1 MDRSQNSISV
11 FDKHAKLYA
20 DKFMNVDLY
29 GETLDA
35 FCEAIKKDN
44 PEILEVACGPGNITK
59 YLLNKRPD
67 FKLLGTD
74 LAPNM
79 LEIAKSNNPTVE
91 FQLMDARDITKLE
104 KKFDA
109 IMCGFCFPYFT
120 KEETLKFIAD
130 ASAILKTRG
139 VFYISTME
147 DDYSKSG
154 IRKSSQGDEIFM
166 NFHQADYLTDA
177 LLQNNFTVL
186 KTERIASVM
195 TDNTKV
201 IDLVL
206 IAEKK

>member
-1 MDRSQNSISV
+1 MDRSKNAISV

-20 DKFMNVDLY
+20 EKFMNVDLY

-35 FCEAIKKDN
+35 FCKAIKKGN
-44 PEILEVACGPGNITK
+44 PEVLEVACGPGNITK

-67 FKLLGTD
+67 IKILGTD

-79 LEIAKSNNPTVE
+79 LAFAKINNPAAE
-91 FQLMDARDITKLE
+91 FQLMDARDITKFP
-104 KKFDA
+104 KKIDA

-120 KEETLKFIAD
+120 KEEAIKFITD

-139 VFYISTME
+139 VLYISTME
-147 DDYSKSG
+147 DDYSRSG
-154 IRKSSQGDEIFM
+154 FRKSSQGDEIFM

-177 LLQNNFTVL
+177 LLKNNFSVL
-186 KTERIASVM
+186 KTERITSVM
-195 TDNTKV
+195 TDDTKV

-206 IAEKK
+206 IAETK

>member
-1 MDRSQNSISV
+1 
-11 FDKHAKLYA
+11 
-20 DKFMNVDLY
+20 MNVDLY